1 MAINW
6 KERSINKGLIMQN
19 KFKYLLSYIYFLNL
33 NAFADGH
40 LMIHGMNFD
49 KPIAIDLTFHEPQ
62 KLRFEIN
69 SKFWKYCTS
78 EYYERDSMQG
88 LSVQCYTDEKKGKN
102 AIWAATGCYVEK
114 ERPFHTSSMILNPD
128 GASVDLTCNFIN

>member
-1 MAINW
+1 
-6 KERSINKGLIMQN
+6 MQN
-19 KFKYLLSYIYFLNL
+19 KFKYLLSLLYFFNL

-40 LMIHGMNFD
+40 LLISGMDFD
-49 KPIAIDLTFHEPQ
+49 KPIKIDLTFHEPQ

-88 LSVQCYTDEKKGKN
+88 LSVQCYTDDKKGKD
-102 AIWAATGCYVEK
+102 AIWTATGCSVK
-114 ERPFHTSSMILNPD
+114 KDRPFQTGLMVLNPD
-128 GASVDLTCNFIN
+128 GAMVQLTCNYKN